1 MRELL
6 RLVVHALVLWVLARG
21 LVGLAISSGTQS
33 LWALAAATAAVV
45 LLAGAATALLTRAL
59 QDDLPVLA
67 RRLLP
72 VPLLAAAWT
81 ALSASSHEAT
91 AAQTAV
97 ATGAWVVGAVLG
109 VALVRVLGRRRRAR
123 QREMRSSFA

>member
-6 RLVVHALVLWVLARG
+6 RLGVHAVVLWVMVRG

-45 LLAGAATALLTRAL
+45 LLAGVVTALLTRGL
-59 QDDLPVLA
+59 QEPLPVLA

-72 VPLLAAAWT
+72 VPLLAGVWT
-81 ALSASSHEAT
+81 AVSASSHDAT
-91 AAQTAV
+91 GTQTAV
-97 ATGAWVVGAVLG
+97 AAGGWAVGAVLSL
-109 VALVRVLGRRRRAR
+109 VLVRALGRRKHSR